1 MKNDKRGEVTSLLWS
16 LCSVLAGKIW
26 AYKIRP
32 NRTSKQVCL
41 TQPLN
46 HVLHLFQ
53 KNPAVGEVGF
63 QLDDAVVELPRHLP
77 LLLHL
82 LQQLAEAGGRAED
95 QSHHTHNPTALYL
108 E

>member
-1 MKNDKRGEVTSLLWS
+1 MS
-16 LCSVLAGKIW
+16 KIH
-26 AYKIRP
+26 P
-32 NRTSKQVCL
+32 NTSKQVCL

-53 KNPAVGEVGF
+53 KNPAVGEVAF

-82 LQQLAEAGGRAED
+82 LQQLAEAGGQAED
-95 QSHHTHNPTALYL
+95 QCHHTHAAPAT
-108 E
+108 EQCCT